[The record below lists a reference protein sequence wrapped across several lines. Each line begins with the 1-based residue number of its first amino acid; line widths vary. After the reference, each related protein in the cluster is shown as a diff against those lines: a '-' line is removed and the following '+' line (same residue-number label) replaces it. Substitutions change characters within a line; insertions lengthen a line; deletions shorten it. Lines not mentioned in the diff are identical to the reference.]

1 MRFLLA
7 VLLAAAVPAT
17 ALAQEAAQE
26 AARDNIDALIAEQ
39 ARANKVPEAFVHR
52 VVKRESNYNARAK
65 GGSALGLMQ
74 IKHATARGLG
84 YTGDAAG
91 LYDPATNLKYGIA
104 YLAGAYRAARG
115 DLEQA
120 YRYYNRGY
128 YYAAKRLG
136 IDATPPDDESAT
148 TIAAAAQPA
157 TANASAQSANGFDG
171 LFARRGGAPTAG
183 TQALAYA
190 APGPAP
196 TDAVEVPLPPR
207 RPSALSGTETV
218 QVASLQPSAPAAAT
232 LPAQPAQAQQPPRQT
247 VPQATA
253 QGAVQ
258 GAVTDTVEVPLP
270 PRRPSETVLA
280 AIARPPVAVA
290 RKTAEPAPIL
300 EASAAPGTP

>member
-1 MRFLLA
+1 MRLVLA
-7 VLLAAAVPAT
+7 ALLAAAPAS
-17 ALAQEAAQE
+17 AFAQE

-91 LYDPATNLKYGIA
+91 LYNPETNLKYGIA
-104 YLAGAYRAARG
+104 YLAGAYRAAKG

-136 IDATPPDDESAT
+136 IDATPPDAESAT
-148 TIAAAAQPA
+148 TVASATSPA
-157 TANASAQSANGFDG
+157 TANARSANGFDG
-171 LFARRGGAPTAG
+171 MFALRGNASAAG
-183 TQALAYA
+183 TQQALAYA
-190 APGPAP
+190 APGPGP

-207 RPSALSGTETV
+207 RPTALSAEPL
-218 QVASLQPSAPAAAT
+218 QVASL
-232 LPAQPAQAQQPPRQT
+232 AQPTAPQPQASLQPQA
-247 VPQATA
+247 ATA
-253 QGAVQ
+253 QAAAPQVAAAQAMTAVD
-258 GAVTDTVEVPLP
+258 AVEVPLP

-280 AIARPPVAVA
+280 AIPRPAIAVA
-290 RKTAEPAPIL
+290 ARKLAEPAPIR
-300 EASAAPGTP
+300 EASAAPVTP

>member
-1 MRFLLA
+1 MRL
-7 VLLAAAVPAT
+7 LLAALLVAAPAS
-17 ALAQEAAQE
+17 AFAQE

-91 LYDPATNLKYGIA
+91 LFDPETNLKYGIA

-136 IDATPPDDESAT
+136 IDATPPDEAGTTTVAT
-148 TIAAAAQPA
+148 AAP
-157 TANASAQSANGFDG
+157 TANATARSANGFDG
-171 LFARRGGAPTAG
+171 LFALRGSTPAGGAQ
-183 TQALAYA
+183 QALAYA
-190 APGPAP
+190 APGPGP

-207 RPSALSGTETV
+207 RPAALSGAAEPV
-218 QVASLQPSAPAAAT
+218 QVASL
-232 LPAQPAQAQQPPRQT
+232 AQPQAAVQASAQVTSQAAVQAQAQPT
-247 VPQATA
+247 PQIAA
-253 QGAVQ
+253 GQQAIVSD
-258 GAVTDTVEVPLP
+258 AVEVPLP

-280 AIARPPVAVA
+280 AIARPPLMMA
-290 RKTAEPAPIL
+290 RKPAEPAPIL

>member
-1 MRFLLA
+1 MRLLLA
-7 VLLAAAVPAT
+7 ALLAAAPAS
-17 ALAQEAAQE
+17 AFAQE

-91 LYDPATNLKYGIA
+91 LFDPETNLKYGIA
-104 YLAGAYRAARG
+104 YLAGAYRAAKG

-136 IDATPPDDESAT
+136 IDATPPDDAGT
-148 TIAAAAQPA
+148 TTVAAAPPANA
-157 TANASAQSANGFDG
+157 TARSANGFDG
-171 LFARRGGAPTAG
+171 LFALRGSSTGTTSGNAPAG
-183 TQALAYA
+183 GVQQALAYA
-190 APGPAP
+190 APGPGP

-207 RPSALSGTETV
+207 RPAALSGGAEPV
-218 QVASLQPSAPAAAT
+218 QVASLAQPISAQPQAAVQAAAQ
-232 LPAQPAQAQQPPRQT
+232 AQPA
-247 VPQATA
+247 PQGTA
-253 QGAVQ
+253 APQVA
-258 GAVTDTVEVPLP
+258 AAMSDAVEVPLP

-290 RKTAEPAPIL
+290 RRTAEPAPIL

>member
-1 MRFLLA
+1 MRLLLA
-7 VLLAAAVPAT
+7 ALLAAAPAS
-17 ALAQEAAQE
+17 AFAQV

-91 LYDPATNLKYGIA
+91 LFDPETNLKYGIA
-104 YLAGAYRAARG
+104 YLAGAYRAAKG

-136 IDATPPDDESAT
+136 IDATPPDADTATTVASAATSAT
-148 TIAAAAQPA
+148 TR
-157 TANASAQSANGFDG
+157 SANGFDG
-171 LFARRGGAPTAG
+171 LFALRGSTPAGGAP
-183 TQALAYA
+183 QALAYA
-190 APGPAP
+190 APGPGP

-207 RPSALSGTETV
+207 RPTALSGAAEPV
-218 QVASLQPSAPAAAT
+218 QVASLAQPAAQA
-232 LPAQPAQAQQPPRQT
+232 PVPAQAQAPAQVPPQA
-247 VPQATA
+247 ATA
-253 QGAVQ
+253 QQAPATV
-258 GAVTDTVEVPLP
+258 ADAVEVPLP
-270 PRRPSETVLA
+270 PRRPTETVLA

-290 RKTAEPAPIL
+290 RKPAEPAPIL
-300 EASAAPGTP
+300 EASAAHGTP

>member
-1 MRFLLA
+1 MRLLLA
-7 VLLAAAVPAT
+7 ALLAAAPAS
-17 ALAQEAAQE
+17 AFAQE

-104 YLAGAYRAARG
+104 YLAGAYKAAKG

-136 IDATPPDDESAT
+136 IDATPPEDVGGTSV
-148 TIAAAAQPA
+148 
-157 TANASAQSANGFDG
+157 ASAAPPAAKSANGFDT
-171 LFARRGGAPTAG
+171 LFAARGAGTAPAAG

-190 APGPAP
+190 APGPGP

-207 RPSALSGTETV
+207 RPTALSGTEPV
-218 QVASLQPSAPAAAT
+218 QVASLPQPAAPSAPLPQAASMQAA
-232 LPAQPAQAQQPPRQT
+232 AQPAPVA
-247 VPQATA
+247 ASES
-253 QGAVQ
+253 
-258 GAVTDTVEVPLP
+258 VEVPLP

-290 RKTAEPAPIL
+290 RKPSAPAPIL
-300 EASAAPGTP
+300 EASAAVATP

>member
-1 MRFLLA
+1 MRLLLA
-7 VLLAAAVPAT
+7 ALLAAAVPAT
-17 ALAQEAAQE
+17 ALAQE

-39 ARANKVPEAFVHR
+39 ARAHKVPEAFIHR

-104 YLAGAYRAARG
+104 YLAGAYKAAKG

-136 IDATPPDDESAT
+136 IDATPPEEAT
-148 TIAAAAQPA
+148 TTVASAAQPA
-157 TANASAQSANGFDG
+157 KSANGFAT
-171 LFARRGGAPTAG
+171 LFAPRSNGTAAVPAAG

-190 APGPAP
+190 APGPGP

-207 RPSALSGTETV
+207 RPTALSGAAEAV
-218 QVASLQPSAPAAAT
+218 QVASLQQPVAASPAPQAQPVQAAAQAPAVA
-232 LPAQPAQAQQPPRQT
+232 AQPMQA
-247 VPQATA
+247 ALA
-253 QGAVQ
+253 
-258 GAVTDTVEVPLP
+258 DSVEVPLP

-280 AIARPPVAVA
+280 AIARPPVAIA
-290 RKTAEPAPIL
+290 RKPSAPAPVL
-300 EASAAPGTP
+300 EASAQVGTP

>member
-1 MRFLLA
+1 MRLLLA
-7 VLLAAAVPAT
+7 ALLAAAVPAT
-17 ALAQEAAQE
+17 AFAQD

-74 IKHATARGLG
+74 IKHATARSLG
-84 YTGDAAG
+84 YSGDAAG
-91 LYDPATNLKYGIA
+91 LYDPGTNLKYGIA
-104 YLAGAYRAARG
+104 YLAGAYRAAKG

-136 IDATPPDDESAT
+136 IDASPPDDLST
-148 TIAAAAQPA
+148 MTVAAAQPA
-157 TANASAQSANGFDG
+157 GTNASAKSANGFDG
-171 LFARRGGAPTAG
+171 LFAQRAAAPAAG

-190 APGPAP
+190 APGPGP

-207 RPSALSGTETV
+207 RPTALTGAETA
-218 QVASLQPSAPAAAT
+218 QYASLQPAA
-232 LPAQPAQAQQPPRQT
+232 AQAQQSPAQPVQAQA
-247 VPQATA
+247 QATPQPTLQPA
-253 QGAVQ
+253 SPTAAPGAV
-258 GAVTDTVEVPLP
+258 ADAVEVPLP
-270 PRRPSETVLA
+270 PRRPTETALA
-280 AIARPPVAVA
+280 AIVRAPVAVA
-290 RKTAEPAPIL
+290 RKRAEPAPIL